1 MNANVFLDTNIL
13 VYSYSVNEL
22 EKRTIAR
29 NLILNNFS
37 FISTQ
42 VLQELSNTITRKLG
56 FSFDDAIK
64 VVEEMS
70 KNNNLHTN
78 TKITILNACEIAAR
92 YQLSFYDS
100 MIVAAALE
108 SNCEILYTE
117 DMQHNQIINNPLTI
131 TNPFL

>member
-22 EKRTIAR
+22 EKRNVAR
-29 NLILNNFS
+29 NLILNNIS

-78 TKITILNACEIAAR
+78 TKITILKACEIAAR

-117 DMQHNQIINNPLTI
+117 DMQHNQIINNTLTI
-131 TNPFL
+131 INPFL

>member
-1 MNANVFLDTNIL
+1 MNANVFLDTNVL

-22 EKRTIAR
+22 EKRNIAR
-29 NLILNNFS
+29 NLILDNFS

-117 DMQHNQIINNPLTI
+117 DMQHNQIINNTLTI
-131 TNPFL
+131 INPFL

>member
-1 MNANVFLDTNIL
+1 MNANVFLDTNVL

-22 EKRTIAR
+22 EKRNIAR
-29 NLILNNFS
+29 NLILDNFS

-78 TKITILNACEIAAR
+78 TKITILKACEIAAR

>member
-1 MNANVFLDTNIL
+1 MNANVFLDTNVL

-22 EKRTIAR
+22 EKRNIAR
-29 NLILNNFS
+29 NLILDNFS

-117 DMQHNQIINNPLTI
+117 DMQHNQIINNTLTI

>member
-117 DMQHNQIINNPLTI
+117 DMQHNQIINNTLTI
-131 TNPFL
+131 INPFL

>member
-22 EKRTIAR
+22 EKRNVAR
-29 NLILNNFS
+29 NLILNNIS

-78 TKITILNACEIAAR
+78 TKITILKACEIAAR

>member
-1 MNANVFLDTNIL
+1 
-13 VYSYSVNEL
+13 
-22 EKRTIAR
+22 
-29 NLILNNFS
+29 
-37 FISTQ
+37 
-42 VLQELSNTITRKLG
+42 LQELSNTITRKLG

-78 TKITILNACEIAAR
+78 TKITILKACEIAAR

-117 DMQHNQIINNPLTI
+117 DMQHNQIINNTLTI
-131 TNPFL
+131 INPFL

>member
-22 EKRTIAR
+22 EKRNVAR
-29 NLILNNFS
+29 NLILNNIS

-117 DMQHNQIINNPLTI
+117 DMQHNQIINNTLTI
-131 TNPFL
+131 INPFL